1 VELLDRGNVHLTA
14 TICNYLVADQI
25 THRFNEVQLAGCA
38 KMLNMSQP
46 DDHAPV
52 APLGNLLIERTTDLD
67 MDVDRLWSLIS
78 TSEGWK
84 SWLVDDA
91 DVLIAPSTNGTAT
104 NDGIERIVRIDSVSA
119 GRTVGFSW
127 WDRDDPSSASFVQLD
142 VVALP
147 DGRSQ
152 LHLTE
157 RFVGATGTTASAT
170 MSSTAGVSWEV
181 RIISLWLMAVQ
192 SSVMA

>member
-1 VELLDRGNVHLTA
+1 
-14 TICNYLVADQI
+14 
-25 THRFNEVQLAGCA
+25 
-38 KMLNMSQP
+38 MLNMSQP
-46 DDHAPV
+46 DDLA
-52 APLGNLLIERTTDLD
+52 NLLVERTTDLD

-78 TSEGWK
+78 TSDGWK

-91 DVLIAPSTNGTAT
+91 DVVIAPAANGTAF
-104 NDGIERIVRIDSVSA
+104 NDGIERTVQIGSVDA

-127 WDRDDPSSASFVQLD
+127 WNRDDPSSASYVQLE

-147 DGRSQ
+147 EGRSQ
-152 LHLTE
+152 LHITE
-157 RFVGATGTTASAT
+157 RFLGATDNTTAGAT

>member
-1 VELLDRGNVHLTA
+1 
-14 TICNYLVADQI
+14 
-25 THRFNEVQLAGCA
+25 
-38 KMLNMSQP
+38 MLNMSQP
-46 DDHAPV
+46 DDLANPTSPSSPADLV
-52 APLGNLLIERTTDLD
+52 VERTTDLD

-78 TSEGWK
+78 TSDGWK

-91 DVLIAPSTNGTAT
+91 DVVIAPAATGTSS
-104 NDGIERIVRIDSVSA
+104 NDGVHRTVRIDSVDA

-127 WDRDDPSSASFVQLD
+127 WDRDDPSSASYVQLD

-147 DGRSQ
+147 EGRSQ
-152 LHLTE
+152 LHITE
-157 RFVGATGTTASAT
+157 RCVGATGSTTASR
-170 MSSTAGVSWEV
+170 TAGVSWEV

>member
-1 VELLDRGNVHLTA
+1 MIDCSL
-14 TICNYLVADQI
+14 CNYLVADE
-25 THRFNEVQLAGCA
+25 TTDFPAEVQPSSCA
-38 KMLNMSQP
+38 NMTTMSQP
-46 DDHAPV
+46 DDLAG
-52 APLGNLLIERTTDLD
+52 LTIERSTDLD
-67 MDVDRLWSLIS
+67 MDVERLWPLIS
-78 TSEGWK
+78 TPDGWK

-91 DVLIAPSTNGTAT
+91 DLVIAPAARGTAT
-104 NDGIERIVRIDSVSA
+104 NDGVERRVQIDFVTA

-127 WDRDDPSSASFVQLD
+127 WDRDDPSSASYVQLD

-152 LHLTE
+152 LHVME
-157 RFVGATGTTASAT
+157 RFVGATGSATASAT
-170 MSSTAGVSWEV
+170 TSCTAGVSWEV

>member
-1 VELLDRGNVHLTA
+1 MGLCTY
-14 TICNYLVADQI
+14 CNYSVADQN
-25 THRFNEVQLAGCA
+25 THHFNKVQLVGCA
-38 KMLNMSQP
+38 KLQSMSQP
-46 DDHAPV
+46 DDV
-52 APLGNLLIERTTDLD
+52 AALSSRSSLDNLDNLVIERTTDLD
-67 MDVDRLWSLIS
+67 MDVERLWSLIS
-78 TSEGWK
+78 TPDGWK

-91 DVLIAPSTNGTAT
+91 DVVIAPGANGTAI
-104 NDGIERIVRIDSVSA
+104 NDRIQRTVQIDSVSA

-147 DGRSQ
+147 EGRSQ
-152 LHLTE
+152 LHITE

>member
-1 VELLDRGNVHLTA
+1 
-14 TICNYLVADQI
+14 
-25 THRFNEVQLAGCA
+25 
-38 KMLNMSQP
+38 MLNMSRP
-46 DDHAPV
+46 KDLALPAIPV
-52 APLGNLLIERTTDLD
+52 IERSTDLD

-78 TSEGWK
+78 TSDGWK

-91 DVLIAPSTNGTAT
+91 DVVIAPAGNGTAT
-104 NDGIERIVRIDSVSA
+104 NDGVHRTVQIDSFDT

-127 WDRDDPSSASFVQLD
+127 WDRDDPSSASCVQLD

-147 DGRSQ
+147 EGRSQ
-152 LHLTE
+152 LHITE
-157 RFVGATGTTASAT
+157 RFLGATGSTTAGTT
-170 MSSTAGVSWEV
+170 MSRTAGVSWEV